1 MIIFPNCK
9 INLGLRI
16 VRKRN
21 DGYHDLETVFY
32 PIPLCDVLEI
42 IRDPQHQQINTTTV
56 QFSTTGIS
64 VDGNIQ
70 DNICIKAFNLLQKD
84 FPQLPAIQ
92 MHLHKAIPIGA
103 GLGGGSSDAA
113 FTLSLLNKQFNLDLR
128 REQLV
133 NYALQLGSD
142 CPFFIINTPCY
153 ATSRG
158 EVMEPVT
165 TGLDA
170 YKIIIVNPGI
180 HINTGQAF
188 SNITPALPAKSLKD
202 IVRQPIETWKDEMI
216 NDFEKPIFKL
226 HPEIEQIKNK
236 LYHDGASYAS
246 MSGSGSTVYG
256 IFEKTKKAD
265 TNFPSTYFV
274 KELQSYLS

>member
-1 MIIFPNCK
+1 MIVFPNCK

-21 DGYHDLETVFY
+21 DGYHDLETLFY
-32 PIPLCDVLEI
+32 PIALRDVLEI
-42 IRDPQHQQINTTTV
+42 IRDPQHQQINTSTV
-56 QFSTTGIS
+56 QFSTSGTS
-64 VDGNIQ
+64 VDGKVH

-113 FTLSLLNKQFNLDLR
+113 FTLSLLNKQFNLGLSPD
-128 REQLV
+128 QLIH
-133 NYALQLGSD
+133 YALQLGSD

-153 ATSRG
+153 ATGRG

-165 TGLDA
+165 IDLNA
-170 YKIIIVNPGI
+170 YKFIIINPGI
-180 HINTGQAF
+180 HIPTGQAF
-188 SNITPALPAKSLKD
+188 SNITPALPGKNLKD
-202 IVRQPIETWKDEMI
+202 IIQQPIETWKNDMT

-236 LYHDGASYAS
+236 LYDSGASYAS
-246 MSGSGSTVYG
+246 MTGSGSTVYG
-256 IFEKTKKAD
+256 IVEKDKKVDAE
-265 TNFPSTYFV
+265 FPSTYFV
-274 KELQSYLS
+274 KELQS

>member
-113 FTLSLLNKQFNLDLR
+113 FTLSLLNKQFNLGLQG
-128 REQLV
+128 EQLV

-142 CPFFIINTPCY
+142 CPFFIINKPCS
-153 ATSRG
+153 ATGRG
-158 EVMEPVT
+158 EILEPT
-165 TGLDA
+165 AIDLSS
-170 YKIIIVNPGI
+170 YKFIIVNPGI
-180 HINTGQAF
+180 HISTVHAF
-188 SNITPALPAKSLKD
+188 SGITPALPTQLVKE
-202 IVRQPIETWKDEMI
+202 IIQQPIETWKNELV
-216 NDFEKPIFKL
+216 NDFEKTVFSQ
-226 HPEIEQIKNK
+226 HPEIGAIKKK
-236 LYHDGASYAS
+236 LYDGGALYAS
-246 MSGSGSTVYG
+246 MSGTGSTVYG
-256 IFEKTKKAD
+256 IFEKASGMKF
-265 TNFPSTYFV
+265 NFPSSYFI
-274 KELQSYLS
+274 KELETD